1 MSDKQRAQLAMML
14 RTGMMDQ
21 EDYNETIAAMDVRD
35 AGRAPSRV
43 TLGRLDE
50 LRATTLTCPNC
61 GIPVQ
66 PEWKACPQCGTSLDG
81 HLSYEEWLAQGD
93 SKLMELGGFNLKHAK
108 VMMPSLDMNRLF
120 PGDET
125 HASTPE
131 ETAQDIVTMIEG
143 KV

>member
-61 GIPVQ
+61 GNPVQ
-66 PEWKACPQCGTSLDG
+66 PEWKA
-81 HLSYEEWLAQGD
+81 
-93 SKLMELGGFNLKHAK
+93 
-108 VMMPSLDMNRLF
+108 
-120 PGDET
+120 
-125 HASTPE
+125 
-131 ETAQDIVTMIEG
+131 
-143 KV
+143 

>member
-21 EDYNETIAAMDVRD
+21 QDYNETIAAMDVRD
-35 AGRAPSRV
+35 AGRAP
-43 TLGRLDE
+43 
-50 LRATTLTCPNC
+50 ALTCPNC

-66 PEWKACPQCGTSLDG
+66 PQWKACPQCGTSLDNT
-81 HLSYEEWLAQGD
+81 LSYEDWLAQVE
-93 SKLMELGGFNLKHAK
+93 SKLMELGGFNLRHAK
-108 VMMPSLDMNRLF
+108 VMIPTLDMNRLF
-120 PGDET
+120 PGGET

-131 ETAQDIVTMIEG
+131 ETAQDILTMIEG